1 MENSMSSTA
10 ETVGNAHDLHLWQMT
25 RVELYSVGSVLV
37 SPERCMSQL
46 FVHSEI
52 SCSITYKPTC
62 IETYEITIKQIN
74 GSSNLNLTITFP
86 DTKLSLCS
94 KITKLS
100 IKSLSQVTSKAD
112 TLFRHDTLSA
122 FEAHTRHVPRS
133 M

>member
-1 MENSMSSTA
+1 MENSFSLTA
-10 ETVGNAHDLHLWQMT
+10 ETVTHITRTCGMSVVYLFPLNAA
-25 RVELYSVGSVLV
+25 
-37 SPERCMSQL
+37 C
-46 FVHSEI
+46 HSES

-62 IETYEITIKQIN
+62 IETYKITIKQIN

-112 TLFRHDTLSA
+112 TLFRHDTLST
-122 FEAHTRHVPRS
+122 FEAHTRHIPRS